1 MKYKEVQELKDQEEQ
16 AEDKQVELWIGDQEL
31 VDQAEARDK
40 GESVEEEEEEVKE
53 ENMEEKS
60 IQMELHLKVN

>member
-1 MKYKEVQELKDQEEQ
+1 MKCKEVQELKDQEEQ
-16 AEDKQVELWIGDQEL
+16 AEDQVELWIGDQEL
-31 VDQAEARDK
+31 VDQAEAKDK

-60 IQMELHLKVN
+60 IQMELHQRVN

>member
-1 MKYKEVQELKDQEEQ
+1 MMKYKEVQELKDQEEQ
-16 AEDKQVELWIGDQEL
+16 AEDNQVELWIGDQEL

-40 GESVEEEEEEVKE
+40 GESVEEEEEVE

-60 IQMELHLKVN
+60 IQMELHLRVN

>member
-1 MKYKEVQELKDQEEQ
+1 MMKCKEVQELKDQEE
-16 AEDKQVELWIGDQEL
+16 QVELWIGDQEL

>member
-1 MKYKEVQELKDQEEQ
+1 MKCKEVQELKDQEEQ
-16 AEDKQVELWIGDQEL
+16 VELWIGDQDL

-40 GESVEEEEEEVKE
+40 GESVEEEEEVE

>member
-16 AEDKQVELWIGDQEL
+16 AEDNQVELWIGDQEL

-40 GESVEEEEEEVKE
+40 GESVEEEEEVKE

-60 IQMELHLKVN
+60 IQMELHLRVN

>member
-1 MKYKEVQELKDQEEQ
+1 MMKYKEVQELKDQEEQ
-16 AEDKQVELWIGDQEL
+16 AEDNQVELWIGDQDL

-40 GESVEEEEEEVKE
+40 GESVEEEEEVE

>member
-1 MKYKEVQELKDQEEQ
+1 MMKYKEVQELKDQEEQ
-16 AEDKQVELWIGDQEL
+16 AEDNQVELWIGDQEL

-40 GESVEEEEEEVKE
+40 GESVEEEEEVE

>member
-1 MKYKEVQELKDQEEQ
+1 MKCKEVQELKDQEEQ
-16 AEDKQVELWIGDQEL
+16 AEDQVELWIGDQEL

-60 IQMELHLKVN
+60 IQMELHLRVN

>member
-16 AEDKQVELWIGDQEL
+16 AEDNQVELWIGDQDL

-40 GESVEEEEEEVKE
+40 GESVEEEEEVE